1 MVRKPRKT
9 TNSEKCNNERAID
22 RLAHRQ
28 KVFVI
33 EYCRDHRAREAAVR
47 AGYSEKSAAF
57 TASHLLADPNV
68 AAAVREREAEIA
80 QAALLDDVAIVRG
93 LLREANRFGPGS
105 THSARVNAWRELAK
119 IRGLEVSKVEHT
131 VTHKL
136 DGRLA
141 AARARAR
148 IVVADQQKPKS
159 LPVGGGVG
167 DEVVDVV
174 PDGGV
179 DIVDF
184 AVDEGS
190 DG

>member
-9 TNSEKCNNERAID
+9 TNSEKCNNEKAID

-28 KVFVI
+28 KVFVV
-33 EYCRDHRAREAAVR
+33 EYCRDHRGREAAVR

-148 IVVADQQKPKS
+148 IVADPPKS
-159 LPVGGGVG
+159 LPECGGVG

-179 DIVDF
+179 DMVDF

>member
-9 TNSEKCNNERAID
+9 TSAEKCSNEKAID
-22 RLAHRQ
+22 RLAHRK

-33 EYCRDHRAREAAVR
+33 EYCRDHRPREAAVR

-57 TASHLLADPNV
+57 TASHMLADPDV

-80 QAALLDDVAIVRG
+80 QAALLDDVEIIRG

-119 IRGLEVSKVEHT
+119 IRGLEVNKVEHT

-159 LPVGGGVG
+159 LPEGGGVG

-174 PDGGV
+174 PDGVSEV
-179 DIVDF
+179 DIV
-184 AVDEGS
+184 ADEG
-190 DG
+190 DCG